1 MIFLPKSLVLLIH
14 MEYDIFCYFDA
25 LIKLLEDAN
34 ITSVFLGGKKKK
46 KGLKTKNDLTTT
58 IK

>member
-46 KGLKTKNDLTTT
+46 GLKTKNDLTTT

>member
-14 MEYDIFCYFDA
+14 MECDIFRYFDA

-46 KGLKTKNDLTTT
+46 KD
-58 IK
+58 